1 MHFLAPY
8 AEPLYAVFR
17 IVFGFLFSTHGAQKL
32 FGVLGG
38 QRVGPD
44 MPLMYA
50 AGWIELL
57 GGLLIM
63 LGLWT
68 AIAAFVTSGEMAFAY
83 FLGHASQGSP
93 WPWANQGELA
103 ALFCFAFLYMAARGS
118 GRFSVDGLRGPGRR
132 SV

>member
-1 MHFLAPY
+1 
-8 AEPLYAVFR
+8 
-17 IVFGFLFSTHGAQKL
+17 
-32 FGVLGG
+32 
-38 QRVGPD
+38 

-132 SV
+132 PV